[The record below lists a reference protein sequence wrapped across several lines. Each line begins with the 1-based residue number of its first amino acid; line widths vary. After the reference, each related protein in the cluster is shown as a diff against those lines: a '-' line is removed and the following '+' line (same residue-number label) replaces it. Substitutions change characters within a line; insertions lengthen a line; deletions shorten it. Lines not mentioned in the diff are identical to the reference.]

1 VVTKREEVL
10 VCGKC
15 EEEISETDTFCKN
28 CGEPIDEDTEEVLVC
43 GNCKEEISETDNFC
57 KNCGEVIE
65 RNSKH
70 EKSPTDKI
78 NEIIPNKSSD
88 IKTHLINGLML
99 IGFGVIFFIIMAFI
113 LGFVNGMNAP
123 NTDDQTP
130 TRFPTTSPTPL
141 TTPPLTENQRK
152 ILLVE
157 TIAKNYYDTHTYQD
171 NNVFDCDN
179 MAQDVWDML
188 KAKGINAQ
196 IQIGNID
203 MSSPITLKDVNH
215 AWVMAEIEP
224 GSYLAVETTGG
235 YIVYG
240 ETNPNYYKGFSF
252 KDPKNYRTFT
262 ELYKTYQFQQA
273 DYNNEIEYYNR
284 LVNIYNNANG
294 LQQLGMNSGMQ
305 VAKMNLEEKKRRF
318 EETQIKLNAL
328 LEYG

>member
-15 EEEISETDTFCKN
+15 KEVISETDK
-28 CGEPIDEDTEEVLVC
+28 
-43 GNCKEEISETDNFC
+43 FC

-65 RNSKH
+65 RIPKH
-70 EKSPTDKI
+70 ETNTTDKR
-78 NEIIPNKSSD
+78 NERFPNKSSGT
-88 IKTHLINGLML
+88 ITYLVNGLML
-99 IGFGVIFFIIMAFI
+99 IGFGVFFFIIIAFI
-113 LGFVNGMNAP
+113 LGFFNGMNAP
-123 NTDDQTP
+123 DTYSPTP
-130 TRFPTTSPTPL
+130 TRFQTPSPTPQY
-141 TTPPLTENQRK
+141 TPLLTETQK
-152 ILLVE
+152 KVLLVE
-157 TIAKNYYDTHTYQD
+157 TIAKNYYDTHSYQD

-203 MSSPITLKDVNH
+203 ISSPITLKDVNH

-240 ETNPNYYKGFSF
+240 DTNPNYYKGFSF
-252 KDPKNYRTFT
+252 NDPKNYRTFT
-262 ELYKTYQFQQA
+262 ELYKTYQFQFA
-273 DYNNEIEYYNR
+273 DYTNYRDYYND
-284 LVNIYNNANG
+284 LVNQYNNANN
-294 LQQLGMNSGMQ
+294 LQRLAWKSGMD
-305 VAKMNLEEKKRRF
+305 VAKTNLEEKQKRF
-318 EETQIKLNAL
+318 EETQIRLNAL